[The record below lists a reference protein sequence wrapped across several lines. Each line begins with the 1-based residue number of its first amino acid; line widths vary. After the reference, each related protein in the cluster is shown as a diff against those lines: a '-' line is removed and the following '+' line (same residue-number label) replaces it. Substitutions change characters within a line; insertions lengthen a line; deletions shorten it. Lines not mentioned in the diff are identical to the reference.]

1 MNCSHCGHDQ
11 TKVIDSRD
19 WEQGIRRRR
28 ECLSCTQR
36 FTTVEAIVLNE
47 LLVVK
52 KDGTRE
58 EFDLSKILVGVR
70 KACEKRPIPSG
81 AIETMVAGIQQDA
94 HKQGKTEIPTSVV
107 GELVMDHL
115 KKMDHIAYIRF
126 ASVYRSFTDV
136 SDLKREL
143 AALEAGWQ
151 KVDVPDGQMP
161 LIPESK
167 PSRQY
172 SKTLRPHRRHSK
184 SQQNNE
190 KSRVLS
196 N

>member
-1 MNCSHCGHDQ
+1 MNCSHCGHNQ

-28 ECLSCTQR
+28 ECLSCMQR
-36 FTTVEAIVLNE
+36 FTTVEGVVLNE

-58 EFDLSKILVGVR
+58 EFDLNKILIGLR

-81 AIETMVAGIQQDA
+81 AIETMGDSIEQAVHA
-94 HKQGKTEIPTSVV
+94 QGKTEIPTSVV
-107 GELVMDHL
+107 GELVMDYL

-126 ASVYRSFTDV
+126 ASVYRSFADV

-143 AALEAGWQ
+143 DALEAGWQ
-151 KVDVPDGQMP
+151 KVDV
-161 LIPESK
+161 
-167 PSRQY
+167 
-172 SKTLRPHRRHSK
+172 
-184 SQQNNE
+184 
-190 KSRVLS
+190 
-196 N
+196 